1 MDFERQQH
9 ECTLDFLPT
18 PHEDSPGKVKALLQV
33 PFSSVRLCCLPT
45 PALSLVVLLTIEL
58 CSNIL
63 DIRFTPKA
71 LPYL

>member
-33 PFSSVRLCCLPT
+33 PFSSAT